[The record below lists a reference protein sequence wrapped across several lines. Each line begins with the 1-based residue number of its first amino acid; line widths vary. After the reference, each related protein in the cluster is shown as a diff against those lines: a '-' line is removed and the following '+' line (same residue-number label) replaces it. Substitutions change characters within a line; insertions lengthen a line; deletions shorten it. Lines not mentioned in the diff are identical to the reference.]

1 MSGPTG
7 TVRRWYEFPATWRVP
22 MFFAVR
28 FQDSHEAVGLYYA
41 SCIEN
46 LCDLIDEA
54 CDPSGCEFME
64 MPEGGVSF
72 SPRCGTFPGDDDEG
86 FAPEI
91 DGCTQSWWSVL
102 TAYSDEAVEWTL
114 IDNWIPAQVAAT
126 NRILDRAF
134 RETATNA

>member
-1 MSGPTG
+1 
-7 TVRRWYEFPATWRVP
+7 

-46 LCDLIDEA
+46 LCGLIDET
-54 CDPSGCEFME
+54 CDPSGCEFTE

-72 SPRCGTFPGDDDEG
+72 SPRCGTFPRDSDDEG
-86 FAPEI
+86 DEGFVPEM
-91 DGCTQSWWSVL
+91 
-102 TAYSDEAVEWTL
+102 DEATESWGCFLEMNEAHDWTL
-114 IDNWIPAQVAAT
+114 IDNWIPAQLAAT